1 MMRLA
6 NEGRARREGTRMGLW
21 GAAQALAFGA
31 GGLLGTGLSDISRA
45 LINDTALAYAT
56 VFGLEALLF
65 VVAARLASQIRETPT
80 SSGNKL
86 TQASAPTAPLVPST
100 HTPQGARTAL
110 SPAHTAPS
118 GLAN

>member
-1 MMRLA
+1 
-6 NEGRARREGTRMGLW
+6 MGLW

-65 VVAARLASQIRETPT
+65 IVAARLASQIRESP
-80 SSGNKL
+80 SSPGNTM
-86 TQASAPTAPLVPST
+86 TQASALQAPQAPSALN
-100 HTPQGARTAL
+100 PQGARTAL
-110 SPAHTAPS
+110 SPSHPAPS